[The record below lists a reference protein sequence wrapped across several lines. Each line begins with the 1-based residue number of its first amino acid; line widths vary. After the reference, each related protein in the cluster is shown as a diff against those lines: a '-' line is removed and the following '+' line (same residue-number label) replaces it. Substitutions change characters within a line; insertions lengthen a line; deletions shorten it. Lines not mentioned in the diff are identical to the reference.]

1 MIASR
6 PAASG
11 AGAILGLALLLVLA
25 ASVSLALGAAQIP
38 AREVLGALLDRA
50 HPDHLLLFEVR
61 TPRIALAALVGASL
75 ALAGALVQT
84 SVRNSLADPGL
95 LGVTSGAG
103 LGALVWLVFAPTHA
117 LGLSAAAMLGGLAAI
132 VPVLA
137 LSAGASGPG
146 GAARLILVG
155 VAANALFGSA
165 IALITFFFADR
176 APAYVAFTVGS
187 LNARGWPDVSIVAPI
202 LVFAGVGVALL
213 RHPLDALLL
222 DDTSARSLGV
232 PVRALRLGACAL
244 AAALTGAAVSVAG
257 LVGFVGL
264 VVPNVVRMRVGPE
277 HARLLPLC
285 ALGGALLAVVA
296 DTIARSAAAPLE
308 LPVGALLACVG
319 GPYFLW
325 LVLRGHA

>member
-1 MIASR
+1 MTPAR
-6 PAASG
+6 PATH
-11 AGAILGLALLLVLA
+11 AGLVAGLALLLVGVAIAVLG
-25 ASVSLALGAAQIP
+25 VGAARIAP
-38 AREVLGALLDRA
+38 AELVPAFFDA
-50 HPDHLLLFEVR
+50 DHPSHTLLFQVR
-61 TPRIALAALVGASL
+61 TPRVVLAALVGAAL

-95 LGVTSGAG
+95 LGVTAGAG
-103 LGALVWLVFAPTHA
+103 LGALIWLVFAPTHPF
-117 LGLSAAAMLGGLAAI
+117 GLSAAAMVGGLVA
-132 VPVLA
+132 VTPVLA

-155 VAANALFGSA
+155 VAINALFGSA

-187 LNARGWPDVSIVAPI
+187 LNGRGWPDVCIVAPI
-202 LVFAGVGVALL
+202 LAVGAVCIALIH
-213 RHPLDALLL
+213 RPLDALLL
-222 DDTSARSLGV
+222 DDTSARGLGV

-244 AAALTGAAVSVAG
+244 AAGLTGAAVSVAG

-277 HARLLPLC
+277 HALLLPLC

-296 DTIARSAAAPLE
+296 DTVARTAAVPLE
-308 LPVGALLACVG
+308 LPVGALLAMVG

-325 LVLRGHA
+325 LVLRQHA

>member
-1 MIASR
+1 VIAAR
-6 PAASG
+6 PAG
-11 AGAILGLALLLVLA
+11 VAGGVIGLALLLVLA
-25 ASVSLALGAAQIP
+25 AAAALAIGAARVP
-38 AREVLGALLDRA
+38 VGEVLSALLDRA
-50 HPDHLLLFEVR
+50 HPDHLLVFEVR

-84 SVRNSLADPGL
+84 AVRNSLADPGL
-95 LGVTSGAG
+95 LGVTAGAG

-117 LGLSAAAMLGGLAAI
+117 LGLPAAAMLGGLAAVI
-132 VPVLA
+132 PVLSLA
-137 LSAGASGPG
+137 TGASGPG

-155 VAANALFGSA
+155 VAVNALFGSA
-165 IALITFFFADR
+165 ISLITFFFADR

-187 LNARGWPDVSIVAPI
+187 LNARGWSDVRIVAPI
-202 LVFAGVGVALL
+202 LVVAGLGIALL
-213 RHPLDALLL
+213 RRALDALLL

-232 PVRALRLGACAL
+232 PVRALRIGACAL
-244 AAALTGAAVSVAG
+244 AAALTGASVSVAG

-285 ALGGALLAVVA
+285 ALGGALLALVA
-296 DTIARSAAAPLE
+296 DTIARTAAAPLE
-308 LPVGALLACVG
+308 LPVGALLALVG

-325 LVLRGHA
+325 LVLRGHG